1 MSITPEQFNRR
12 SFVYPRLVAAGAR
25 FVGVGDAAA
34 AAAFPDRPDPALGL
48 VDLSPLPR
56 TGIKGP
62 RALSWLQERGLPVP
76 ARNNAAEQAEDGTLV
91 CRLSDRE
98 LLILTAPARATRDQG
113 RRILD
118 LESAVPGEG
127 VWTVP
132 RADSHAWFS
141 LRGPAAAECLQ
152 KLCGVD
158 LREAHF
164 PAGMIAQTSVARL
177 NAVVCRVTASET
189 STFHILADSASA
201 LWFWDALLDAAE
213 EFGGGPLGLREA
225 GE

>member
-12 SFVYPRLVAAGAR
+12 SFVYSRLVAAGAR

-34 AAAFPDRPDPALGL
+34 AAAFPDRPGL

-62 RALSWLQERGLPVP
+62 RALAWLQQRGWPVP
-76 ARNNAAEQAEDGTLV
+76 ACNNAAEQADDGTLV

-98 LLILTAPARATRDQG
+98 LLILPAPSQATRDQG
-113 RRILD
+113 RCIAD
-118 LESAVPGEG
+118 LEAAVPGEG

-132 RADSHAWFS
+132 RADSHAWFA
-141 LRGPAAAECLQ
+141 LRGPDAAPCLQ

-164 PAGMIAQTSVARL
+164 PAGSIAQTSVARL
-177 NAVVCRVTASET
+177 NAVVCRAPASQTTA
-189 STFHILADSASA
+189 FHILADSASA

-225 GE
+225 G